1 MVLLMVPRMCN
12 ETSHCSAP
20 AAAKESAQDEEKGLW
35 GMKGMKL
42 PVSLKFPWQKDKATA
57 GKK

>member
-1 MVLLMVPRMCN
+1 MK
-12 ETSHCSAP
+12 HHIAP